1 MDLTHA
7 AIICD
12 SVEIKGG
19 KKKVD
24 FYVYLWEGQVW
35 KVVPVQYMVV

>member
-1 MDLTHA
+1 MLQLFV
-7 AIICD
+7 ILLKL
-12 SVEIKGG
+12 KGG